1 VYKKY
6 QQIHFVGIGGVGMS
20 GIAEVLLNL
29 GYRVTGSDQKRS
41 ELVERLERLGA
52 KVFLGHEPSHV
63 EGAHVVVYSSA
74 VARDNVE
81 VQVARQR
88 GVPVIPRAEMLAE
101 LMRLKYGIA
110 IAGTHGKTTTTSMVA
125 AVLGAAGLDPTVVV
139 GGRVHSLGANARL
152 GQGEFLVAEA
162 DESDGSFL
170 KLTPTIAVVTTVDA
184 EHLDHYADLDA
195 IRAAFLAFVNKVP
208 FYGSAVLC
216 LDQPNIQQMIPLI
229 EKRVITYGLESGAD
243 LTARR
248 LSFSGVQS
256 QFEVL
261 HRGRVLG
268 SISIQVPG
276 RHNVLNALAAV
287 GVGLDLEAPFERIQ
301 QALGAFAG
309 VQRRFQIRGEAA
321 GVLVVDDYGH
331 HPAEIHATLAA
342 AKAGFDRRVITVFQP
357 HRYSRTH
364 ALRQEFLTAFYQS
377 DVLIVM
383 DIYVVPQDVEDI
395 RLALGFAEREQ
406 LPVEIVGGGNNLL
419 VRDRGIRGVVLKL
432 EGCLGRADFRG
443 EEAVAGA
450 GVGLSALIREAAA
463 LNLGGIECLVG
474 IPATIGGAVAMNA
487 GTADGWIGDFVSAV
501 YFLHPDGSL
510 GEFKPA
516 PGTFTYR
523 NFNAPPGAVLIGCR
537 LRLHRKPLAEIQ
549 KEMKQRLKVKK
560 STQPLAL
567 ASAGCVWKNPA
578 GDVAA
583 RMIEKCGLKGK
594 RINGA
599 EISSKHANFIVNR
612 GGATAADILA
622 LMDLTR
628 ERVQSHFSVT
638 LEPEIRIVG
647 E

>member
-139 GGRVHSLGANARL
+139 GGRIHGLGTNARL
-152 GQGEFLVAEA
+152 GRGEFLVAEA

-195 IRAAFLAFVNKVP
+195 IRTAFLAFVNKVP

-216 LDQPNIQQMIPLI
+216 LDQPNIQQMIPQI

-357 HRYSRTH
+357 HRYSRTQ
-364 ALRQEFLTAFYQS
+364 ALRQEFLTA
-377 DVLIVM
+377 
-383 DIYVVPQDVEDI
+383 
-395 RLALGFAEREQ
+395 
-406 LPVEIVGGGNNLL
+406 
-419 VRDRGIRGVVLKL
+419 
-432 EGCLGRADFRG
+432 C
-443 EEAVAGA
+443 
-450 GVGLSALIREAAA
+450 
-463 LNLGGIECLVG
+463 
-474 IPATIGGAVAMNA
+474 
-487 GTADGWIGDFVSAV
+487 
-501 YFLHPDGSL
+501 GS
-510 GEFKPA
+510 
-516 PGTFTYR
+516 
-523 NFNAPPGAVLIGCR
+523 
-537 LRLHRKPLAEIQ
+537 
-549 KEMKQRLKVKK
+549 
-560 STQPLAL
+560 
-567 ASAGCVWKNPA
+567 
-578 GDVAA
+578 
-583 RMIEKCGLKGK
+583 
-594 RINGA
+594 
-599 EISSKHANFIVNR
+599 
-612 GGATAADILA
+612 
-622 LMDLTR
+622 
-628 ERVQSHFSVT
+628 
-638 LEPEIRIVG
+638 
-647 E
+647 